1 MAGQPRQV
9 RMMHNIM
16 RMQQQVI
23 NNQMAIVATQQRGF
37 GGKKK
42 KKAKQTEDEPSEY
55 EDVEEPVAAA
65 PEPVPEP
72 VVEEKPD
79 FSAAT

>member
-1 MAGQPRQV
+1 
-9 RMMHNIM
+9 
-16 RMQQQVI
+16 
-23 NNQMAIVATQQRGF
+23 MAIVATQQRGF

-55 EDVEEPVAAA
+55 EDVEDVEAVEEPVAAA
-65 PEPVPEP
+65 PEPEP

-79 FSAAT
+79 FSAATQSQPV